1 MPEYDNTNRFTL
13 NKNTNKREGKR
24 DADYT
29 GSVNVNGVEYWLNGW
44 ITNSKNGPFIS
55 GSIRPKEQRQ
65 EQSISQR
72 AMPKRYPDDRI
83 TSGRSLHDDDG
94 EIPF

>member
-1 MPEYDNTNRFTL
+1 MEYDNTNRFTL
-13 NKNTNKREGKR
+13 SKNTNKREGKK

-44 ITNSKNGPFIS
+44 VQNGKNGPFIS

-65 EQSISQR
+65 EQ
-72 AMPKRYPDDRI
+72 KRYPDDRI
-83 TSGRSLHDDDG
+83 TTGRQLTPKQLGYGDDG